1 MEKVT
6 EAGICFERE
15 RRMGFLAPFRKIH
28 MLWLYRF
35 LFVPALALAAPYYG
49 WRMWRRGGYGADF
62 AQRFG
67 RPPQLPPR
75 RPGVRRI
82 WVQAVSVGE
91 VLALAPLLEAW
102 RTRGDT
108 EVYLTTT
115 TSTGRA
121 LAEVRYR
128 ERGLVMAAAYFPLD
142 FAPFSARVW
151 NAVQP
156 DLAVILEGERWPE
169 HLHQAARRGVPTAV
183 VNARLSD
190 RSLRRMRRL
199 GPLARLLVRDLTRVL
214 AVGEADAERF
224 ATFGVPPAAVT
235 VTGNLK
241 LDVTLPEVE
250 ESERKR
256 LRKELGLGDA
266 PLLVGASTWPG
277 EEAALVEAWQP
288 LRKSGWKLL
297 LVPRH
302 AERRADVAAI
312 LAAAGV
318 RFHFRSQ
325 GVATSDVD
333 VAVADT
339 TGELSRLLTLAE
351 LVFIG
356 KTLPPHT
363 EGQTPV
369 EAAARGKAAL
379 FGPGTANFR
388 SIASELVAAGAVRR
402 VENATQLAQAVAEL
416 AQDEPMRRRMA
427 DAGPRWHAINRG
439 ATSRTLQELDRLLAE
454 KR

>member
-1 MEKVT
+1 
-6 EAGICFERE
+6 
-15 RRMGFLAPFRKIH
+15 
-28 MLWLYRF
+28 
-35 LFVPALALAAPYYG
+35 
-49 WRMWRRGGYGADF
+49 
-62 AQRFG
+62 
-67 RPPQLPPR
+67 
-75 RPGVRRI
+75 
-82 WVQAVSVGE
+82 
-91 VLALAPLLEAW
+91 
-102 RTRGDT
+102 
-108 EVYLTTT
+108 
-115 TSTGRA
+115 
-121 LAEVRYR
+121 
-128 ERGLVMAAAYFPLD
+128 MAAAYFPLD
-142 FAPFSARVW
+142 FAPFSIRVW
-151 NAVQP
+151 EAVQP
-156 DLAVILEGERWPE
+156 DLAIILEGERWPE

-190 RSLRRMRRL
+190 RSLKRMRKL

-224 ATFGVPPAAVT
+224 INFGVPPATVA

-241 LDVTLPEVE
+241 LDVTLPEVDE
-250 ESERKR
+250 AERKR
-256 LRKELGLGDA
+256 LREELGLGNA

-277 EEAALVEAWQP
+277 EEAALIEAWQP
-288 LRKSGWKLL
+288 LRKSGWRLL

-302 AERRADVAAI
+302 AERRADVTAV

-318 RFHFRSQ
+318 RFHLRSQ
-325 GVATSDVD
+325 GAAPAEVD
-333 VAVADT
+333 VALADT

-363 EGQTPV
+363 DGQTPV

-388 SIASELVAAGAVRR
+388 SIANELVTVGAVRR
-402 VENATQLAQAVAEL
+402 VENAHHLAIAVAEL

-427 DAGPRWHAINRG
+427 EAGPRWHAVNRG
-439 ATSRTLQELDRLLAE
+439 ATSRTLLEIDRLLAE